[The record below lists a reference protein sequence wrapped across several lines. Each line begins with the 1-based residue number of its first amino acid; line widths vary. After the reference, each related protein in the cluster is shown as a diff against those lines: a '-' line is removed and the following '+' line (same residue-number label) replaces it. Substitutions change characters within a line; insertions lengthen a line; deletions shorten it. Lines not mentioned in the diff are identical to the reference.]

1 MTFYPIK
8 KQKKDWAW
16 RAGLALLASIVLFAL
31 LVVPGDGVDVLGN
44 EVKGWMSGGLL
55 FGGIALVSG
64 FYLFRQVVTDYR
76 IEMSKG
82 TLTVVSPKHF
92 GRKMEIKDIQTIGG
106 KGPDDE
112 LIRLRSKGSYV
123 EIPNFRTTNGKSLYE
138 VLRANHDPRKTYFC
152 TGIKEEPVDVSR
164 VAELISNRRKY
175 DRYIFMGV
183 AAYLAVACLRL
194 PLAEA
199 FGPTLLVLIYF
210 IYREFFQAEVVVE
223 EDALLFVCGRKA
235 MRYEAKDIM
244 HVALVGENKWRTF
257 VYLANG
263 ETLKIPGRRADVI
276 RPLLDVSAAAGQSAL
291 RSRLTG

>member
-8 KQKKDWAW
+8 KQKKVWAW
-16 RAGLALLASIVLFAL
+16 RAALALLASVVLFAL
-31 LVVPGDGVDVLGN
+31 LVGPVDGVDVLGN

-55 FGGIALVSG
+55 FGGIALVSA
-64 FYLFRQVVTDYR
+64 FYLFRQVATGYR

-82 TLTVVSPKHF
+82 TLTVISPKHF
-92 GRKMEIKDIQTIGG
+92 GHKIEIKDIQTIGG

-138 VLRANHDPRKTYFC
+138 VLHATHDPRKTYFC
-152 TGIKEEPVDVSR
+152 TGFKEEPVDVSR
-164 VAELISNRRKY
+164 VADLISNRRKY
-175 DRYIFMGV
+175 DLYIFMGV

-194 PLAEA
+194 PLDEA
-199 FGPTLLVLIYF
+199 LGPTLLVLIYF

-235 MRYEAKDIM
+235 MRYEARDIM
-244 HVALVGENKWRTF
+244 HVALGGENKWRTF

-276 RPLLDVSAAAGQSAL
+276 RPLLDVPAAAGQSA
-291 RSRLTG
+291 